1 MINTRS
7 VDALPTR
14 TIQFEIDVALQTFQ
28 LTEYIDSVSRS
39 TDENSVFT
47 DQVCESGRGR
57 SSWVPTSKSA
67 SNCFILHTICSHA

>member
-28 LTEYIDSVSRS
+28 LTEYIDSVSR
-39 TDENSVFT
+39 F
-47 DQVCESGRGR
+47 
-57 SSWVPTSKSA
+57 PTK
-67 SNCFILHTICSHA
+67 ILFY